1 MTGTPLLVPER
12 TLHPA
17 ITHEATRR
25 RLTEEGL
32 PDSGR
37 VLGFARLA
45 ESRVVTVSHLVEE
58 GDDPGDLDPYIA
70 GLVAFGEVVAD
81 EWSSLEVVLDGA
93 SGRVFSLRMSSARH
107 AEVHPL
113 APSLSALARFL
124 TAVDELTGLRGRFAG
139 LAGSTSA
146 EAVGEAT
153 GSLLSVFTE
162 EEWGDGGWGTAGD
175 PAEWDHAV
183 PALWRITALIRPLP
197 LVSGPGGGLRL
208 DLPADLLDEEFGP
221 GEVVRVD
228 PANLPTALEHEPTRR
243 FLTEVGLP
251 KDGLMFGLADEDT
264 LLLPLPE
271 DRARAKQDPRLRHLW
286 NGTDALPPD
295 ADRLFVV
302 GGLMHDF
309 DVVVD
314 GSTGEVHYLT
324 YDGDT
329 VTPVNADLST
339 LAFTV
344 WMHSRQQGFAD
355 EQDLTGT
362 FGDFYHP
369 LAAAMVAALASVD
382 PIACLPAKD
391 DDDYRYWPEVFHDEP
406 GGVL

>member
-1 MTGTPLLVPER
+1 MTGTPLLVPEH

-17 ITHEATRR
+17 ITHEPTRR

-37 VLGFARLA
+37 VLAFQRLA
-45 ESRVVTVSHLVEE
+45 ESRVVTVPHLVEE
-58 GDDPGDLDPYIA
+58 GDDPRDLDPYIA
-70 GLVAFGEVVAD
+70 GLLAVGEVVTD
-81 EWSSLEVVLDGA
+81 ECDSLEVVLDGA
-93 SGRVFSLRMSSARH
+93 SGRVFGLRMSAARH

-124 TAVDELTGLRGRFAG
+124 TAVDELTELRGRFAG
-139 LAGSTSA
+139 LAGSTGA

-162 EEWGDGGWGTAGD
+162 EDWGGGWGTAGD
-175 PAEWDHAV
+175 PTEWDHAI
-183 PALWRITALIRPLP
+183 PALWRITALIRPLS
-197 LVSGPGGGLRL
+197 LVAGPGRGLRL
-208 DLPADLLDEEFGP
+208 DLPAALLDEEFGP
-221 GEVVRVD
+221 EDVVRVAPED
-228 PANLPTALEHEPTRR
+228 LPVALEHEPTRR
-243 FLTEVGLP
+243 FLAEVGLP
-251 KDGLMFGLADEDT
+251 KDGLMFGLADKDT

-271 DRARAKQDPRLRHLW
+271 DRERARQDPRLRHLW
-286 NGTDALPPD
+286 NATDSLPPD

-314 GSTGEVHYLT
+314 GLTGEVHYLT

-344 WMHSRQQGFAD
+344 WMHSRQQRFED
-355 EQDLTGT
+355 EHDLTGR
-362 FGDFYHP
+362 FGEFYHA
-369 LAAAMVAALASVD
+369 LAASMIAALASVD
-382 PIACLPAKD
+382 PIACLPPTD
-391 DDDYRYWPEVFHDEP
+391 PDDYRYWPEVFHDEA